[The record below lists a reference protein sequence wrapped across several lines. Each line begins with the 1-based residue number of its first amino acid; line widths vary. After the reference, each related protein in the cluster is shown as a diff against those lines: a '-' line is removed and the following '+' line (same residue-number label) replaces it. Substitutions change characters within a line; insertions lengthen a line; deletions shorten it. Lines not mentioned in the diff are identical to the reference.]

1 MKYIIPDKL
10 YIVLK
15 WVCMIALNA
24 IGVLYATLAHLWGW
38 SYGVEIPATLE
49 AIAVCI
55 GVLIGVSTATAKP
68 VANDEYYMA
77 PVFGEEDEI
86 PVDDDSFKVLT
97 TEEAEAVFEDENQS

>member
-10 YIVLK
+10 YIFLK

-38 SYGVEIPATLE
+38 PYGVEIPATLE

-55 GVLIGVSTATAKP
+55 GVLIGVSAATAKP

-77 PVFGEEDEI
+77 PVFEDDPDI
-86 PVDDDSFKVLT
+86 PTDDGSFKVLT
-97 TEEAEAVFEDENQS
+97 KEEAKAVFEDADQS